1 MNSRSPLS
9 VPRRIGQPWSGRLK
23 SLGGRIVAAAERTLQ
38 GMFNDN
44 GPLIPIPVKVADWR
58 RRLDRSQ
65 PR

>member
-1 MNSRSPLS
+1 M
-9 VPRRIGQPWSGRLK
+9 
-23 SLGGRIVAAAERTLQ
+23 VAAAERTLQ

-58 RRLDRSQ
+58 RRLDRSR